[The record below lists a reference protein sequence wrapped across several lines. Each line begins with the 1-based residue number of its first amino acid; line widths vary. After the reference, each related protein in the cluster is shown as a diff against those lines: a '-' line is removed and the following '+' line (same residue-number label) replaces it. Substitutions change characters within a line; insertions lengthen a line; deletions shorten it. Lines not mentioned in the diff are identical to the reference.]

1 MQMKSVNAKS
11 KESSESRGMTSVVP
25 LAFILT
31 IEQNISFVQLYLAVK
46 VRSYEEVVQV
56 EQMAGT
62 ESCFESGF

>member
-1 MQMKSVNAKS
+1 
-11 KESSESRGMTSVVP
+11 MTSVVP